1 MDATAWSKARHQFS
15 LGTCDGCHS
24 GEILGQGGTSPP
36 FHISARHAG
45 SPAELSHFL
54 TGPITVTD
62 PVDGTV
68 RQYDEMLR
76 RQEDLHW
83 LANEMPLGTPVY
95 GNNYKLRFVHSGRC
109 LDLEGN
115 GTSAGGLLKQY
126 GCNGRANQRLA
137 LVPTANSWEVKLKL
151 KHSGMCLDVENGS
164 TASGARVVQK
174 PCANSNSQI
183 FSWSIPPG
191 TPEAVILKF
200 KHSGKC
206 LKVTNQGTGDNV
218 QVIQGDCSSDR
229 SQGLHYVE

>member
-1 MDATAWSKARHQFS
+1 LKA
-15 LGTCDGCHS
+15 
-24 GEILGQGGTSPP
+24 
-36 FHISARHAG
+36 
-45 SPAELSHFL
+45 
-54 TGPITVTD
+54 
-62 PVDGTV
+62 
-68 RQYDEMLR
+68 LR
-76 RQEDLHW
+76 SV
-83 LANEMPLGTPVY
+83 A
-95 GNNYKLRFVHSGRC
+95 
-109 LDLEGN
+109 
-115 GTSAGGLLKQY
+115 A